1 MFQPPLPI
9 QGRQMTCEE
18 YIKRH
23 GLELPVSKQEA
34 VEDLLKMTSSEYL
47 NLGRYWG
54 KELTLWGDSDEIE
67 QANAEQIESY
77 KRMGEHDYK
86 IMYKG

>member
-1 MFQPPLPI
+1 
-9 QGRQMTCEE
+9 MTCEE

-34 VEDLLKMTSSEYL
+34 VEDLLKLTSSEYL

>member
-1 MFQPPLPI
+1 
-9 QGRQMTCEE
+9 MTCEE

>member
-1 MFQPPLPI
+1 
-9 QGRQMTCEE
+9 MTCEE

-23 GLELPVSKQEA
+23 GLELPVSKHEA

>member
-1 MFQPPLPI
+1 
-9 QGRQMTCEE
+9 MTCEE

-34 VEDLLKMTSSEYL
+34 VEDLLKLTSSEYL
-47 NLGRYWG
+47 KLGRYWG

>member
-1 MFQPPLPI
+1 
-9 QGRQMTCEE
+9 MTCEE

-23 GLELPVSKQEA
+23 GLDFPVSKQEA
-34 VEDLLKMTSSEYL
+34 IRDLLKLTSSEHL
-47 NLGRYWG
+47 KLGRYWG
-54 KELTLWGDSDEIE
+54 KELTPWEDSDEIE
-67 QANAEQIESY
+67 IEQANLIESY

>member
-1 MFQPPLPI
+1 
-9 QGRQMTCEE
+9 MTCEE

-47 NLGRYWG
+47 NLGRFWG